1 MITGASAEHQ
11 IFYTESEVY
20 IAFKGRIVLEDCE
33 RLRSA
38 SIAAV
43 SRGGVERVYV
53 DLSQVEYIDSAGL
66 GLLVGL
72 KMTAKKSSA
81 RIILLAPSRTVADI
95 LYISK
100 LEGIFE
106 ILSGAE
112 ASAVKSRLA
121 LAGNAPKSASSS
133 NRSSDFPSRFDTA
146 YPEIGS
152 SGNTT
157 PSGSM
162 SGREGVETHCR
173 RAVEFM
179 RQGNYEMAVEEYRGA
194 LALDPEY
201 LPALNN
207 LAIVYEKQ
215 PSWNA
220 QAIQQWEKV
229 LSLSRQRGDQKH
241 QDRAT
246 RHLANLRSMH
256 A

>member
-1 MITGASAEHQ
+1 MITGTSAEHQ
-11 IFYTESEVY
+11 VFQTPTEVY

-38 SIAAV
+38 CIPSI
-43 SRGGVERVYV
+43 SRPGVERVYV

-100 LEGIFE
+100 LEGIFD

-112 ASAVKSRLA
+112 AMAVKSRMTT
-121 LAGNAPKSASSS
+121 AGSAEAAAAPGPAIE
-133 NRSSDFPSRFDTA
+133 FQSRFDTA
-146 YPEIGS
+146 YPEAAG
-152 SGNTT
+152 GVGGAG
-157 PSGSM
+157 GSM
-162 SGREGVETHCR
+162 GGREAVESHCR

-179 RQGNYEMAVEEYRGA
+179 RQGNYEMAVEEYRSA
-194 LALDPEY
+194 LSVDPEY

-220 QAIQQWEKV
+220 QAIEQWEKV
-229 LSLSRQRGDQKH
+229 LTLSRQRGDQKH

-246 RHLANLRSMH
+246 RHLANLRSMQ

>member
-1 MITGASAEHQ
+1 MITGTSAEHQ
-11 IFYTESEVY
+11 VFQTPTEVY

-38 SIAAV
+38 CIPSI
-43 SRGGVERVYV
+43 SRAGVERVYV

-112 ASAVKSRLA
+112 AMAVKSRMTT
-121 LAGNAPKSASSS
+121 AGSAGGAAAPAPAIE
-133 NRSSDFPSRFDTA
+133 FQSRFDTA
-146 YPEIGS
+146 YPE
-152 SGNTT
+152 
-157 PSGSM
+157 SGSNAANAGAM
-162 SGREGVETHCR
+162 GGREAVENHCR

-179 RQGNYEMAVEEYRGA
+179 RQGNYEMAVEEYRSA
-194 LALDPEY
+194 LSVDPEY

-220 QAIQQWEKV
+220 QAIEQWEKV
-229 LSLSRQRGDQKH
+229 LTLSRQRGDQKH

-246 RHLANLRSMH
+246 RHLANLRSMQ